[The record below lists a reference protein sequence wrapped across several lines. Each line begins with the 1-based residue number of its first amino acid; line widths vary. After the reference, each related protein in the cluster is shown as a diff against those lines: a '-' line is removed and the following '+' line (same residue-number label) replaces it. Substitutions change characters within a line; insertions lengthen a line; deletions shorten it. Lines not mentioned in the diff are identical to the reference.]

1 MSSAMR
7 NDRENQGE
15 TTHWIRP
22 IARAN
27 LSDQAYSVL
36 REALMRGQLKPGE
49 QMRLRPMSARFG
61 ISPTPMREALLRLV
75 FERAL
80 VLDGRGTVTV
90 PHLTVSQLLEIRAIR
105 VDLEG
110 NTAEAAATLAT
121 PAQIDALAGVHD
133 QIMACHKTGDFSR
146 AIDLNTQFHLD
157 LCRLGAMPIT
167 YELVE
172 NLWVRCGPILS
183 HLYDSGIPDDWSPHP
198 HTRVID
204 ALNQRDGPAARD
216 SLRQDIIE
224 GGKGLLDHVRR
235 G

>member
-7 NDRENQGE
+7 NERETQGE

-22 IARAN
+22 IAKAN

-80 VLDGRGTVTV
+80 VLDGRGTATV
-90 PHLTVSQLLEIRAIR
+90 PHLTVAQLLEIRAIR

-110 NTAEAAATLAT
+110 NAADAAARLAT
-121 PAQIDALAGVHD
+121 PEQIDALMDIHE
-133 QIMACHKTGDFSR
+133 QIMACHKSGDFAR
-146 AIDLNTQFHLD
+146 AIDLNTQFHLA
-157 LCRLGAMPIT
+157 LCRLGALPIT
-167 YELVE
+167 YDLVE
-172 NLWVRCGPILS
+172 NLWARCGPILS
-183 HLYDSGIPDDWSPHP
+183 HLYDAGVPENWSPHP
-198 HTRVID
+198 HTRVIA
-204 ALNQRDGPAARD
+204 ALTRRDGPAARD
-216 SLRQDIIE
+216 GIRQDIIE
-224 GGKGLLDHVRR
+224 GGKGLLDHVRQ